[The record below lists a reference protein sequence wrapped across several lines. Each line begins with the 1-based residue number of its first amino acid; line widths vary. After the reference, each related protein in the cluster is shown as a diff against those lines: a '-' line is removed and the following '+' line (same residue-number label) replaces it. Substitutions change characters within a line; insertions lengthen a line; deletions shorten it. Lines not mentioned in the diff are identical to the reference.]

1 MSSNE
6 FNVENMPDDSE
17 RYGDNEAENVET
29 AEKSQMES
37 KEENSDAA
45 RTEETQDGSNENE
58 IQRKFL

>member
-6 FNVENMPDDSE
+6 FKVENMPDDSE
-17 RYGDNEAENVET
+17 RYDDNEAENVET